1 MKDDVLTKDFITKA
15 KKVHGNKFIYTK
27 VNYQLSRIKVIIICP
42 THGEFLQTPN
52 NHLRGRGCE
61 TCSYIGRS
69 QKDNEYF
76 LNKAREKHGDKYDYS
91 KVQYKGSKKKVII
104 ICDKHGEF
112 LKSPGNHYKGQGCLE
127 CAELNSRYKRKLGV
141 DEFINRSN
149 KVHNNK
155 YDYSNVEYRNNSIK
169 VNIRCVIHGEFLQ
182 SPGSH
187 LSGSGC
193 KKCGHIRSAEAS
205 SKRMKGQPSKLRGR
219 NVLGFTTESFI
230 EKANKVHNN
239 KYDYSDLNYVN
250 ATIKLDIICPE
261 HGKFKQD
268 SYYHLKG
275 SGCNKCYIDSK
286 RITSKEFINRAIKE
300 YGLKYDY
307 SKVKYIGFEEKVIII
322 CPEHGEFQQTPTGHL
337 IGGCVECGY
346 EELSR
351 LKSDTKEEFIEKAI
365 NVHGNL
371 FDYSKVIYKNS
382 HDKVIIICQEH
393 GEFKQAPNNHT
404 NGQECPSCA
413 EYGYDK
419 NKSATLYIN
428 EVKLSNGKHALK
440 YGITNNDYKDRAKK
454 QRRGIDGTLKNIFNF
469 RTSGITIL
477 DTETLIA
484 RHFDN
489 EGYLT
494 KEDMLD
500 GFSETTE
507 YTKENLDAIM
517 SIINKQFNT

>member
-1 MKDDVLTKDFITKA
+1 MEKLTKDFITKA

-42 THGEFLQTPN
+42 THGGFLQTPN

-112 LKSPGNHYKGQGCLE
+112 LKSPDNHYKGQGCLE
-127 CAELNSRYKRKLGV
+127 CADLIKRKKRSLGIT
-141 DEFINRSN
+141 EFIKRS
-149 KVHNNK
+149 KKIHNNK
-155 YDYSNVEYRNNSIK
+155 YNYSKVEYVNNSIK
-169 VNIRCVIHGEFLQ
+169 VNILCDIHGEFLQ
-182 SPGSH
+182 SPGGH

-193 KKCGHIRSAEAS
+193 EQCGKKRTKE
-205 SKRMKGQPSKLRGR
+205 KLSNR

-261 HGKFKQD
+261 HGGFKQD

-275 SGCNKCYIDSK
+275 RGCNKCYADSK
-286 RITSKEFINRAIKE
+286 RITSKEFINRAIKK

-307 SKVKYIGFEEKVIII
+307 SKVKYVAYEEEVIII
-322 CPEHGEFQQTPTGHL
+322 CHEHGEFQQKPKGHL

-382 HDKVIIICQEH
+382 HAKVIIICKEH
-393 GEFKQAPNNHT
+393 GVFEQKPNNHIE
-404 NGQECPSCA
+404 GQECPSCA

-419 NKSATLYIN
+419 NKTATLYVN
-428 EVKLSNGKHALK
+428 EIKLKNGKHAIK

-454 QRRGIDGTLKNIFNF
+454 QRRGIDGTLKNIFNY
-469 RTSGITIL
+469 RTSGVIAL
-477 DTETLIA
+477 NTETLIA

-489 EGYLT
+489 KGYLT
-494 KEDMLD
+494 KEEMLD

-507 YTKENLDAIM
+507 YSKKNLNAIM
-517 SIINKQFNT
+517 FIVDNELIKNDNNSKV